1 MSCTVLISGMSRD
14 MQECPQKLNG
24 KQGLL
29 IDDRDKYVNEFRE
42 GGGIAIK
49 HNPDDVD
56 NTIRQLKEL
65 GL

>member
-1 MSCTVLISGMSRD
+1 MHAYPSTITMPMVPMIESRPGMSMSSVAPMVLEDPARLD
-14 MQECPQKLNG
+14 N
-24 KQGLL
+24 
-29 IDDRDKYVNEFRE
+29 E